1 MFSELELEY
10 DKFNGSVADLADRAA
25 EETMDSMTS
34 ETTNETEVSSDS
46 ILVVPKNR
54 DSTAYPL
61 RISSHFTAS
70 KRVPTPEEHQLDELA
85 KAKDQLAVKVF
96 KIGKEIAFLETI
108 MPKMERSVE
117 LDKLEYAKGKLEEK
131 REDLQRQQYTLSI
144 KINRLEKRIFGAD
157 GSKADYW
164 VRGVSS

>member
-25 EETMDSMTS
+25 DNSMDSMTC
-34 ETTNETEVSSDS
+34 ETTNESEISSES

-54 DSTAYPL
+54 DSNTYPL
-61 RISSHFTAS
+61 RIASHFTAS

-85 KAKDQLAVKVF
+85 KSKDELAVRVF

-117 LDKLEYAKGKLEEK
+117 LDKLEYAKGKLEEMK
-131 REDLQRQQYTLSI
+131 EEFQRQQYTLSI
-144 KINRLEKRIFGAD
+144 KINRLEKKIYGAQ